1 MPRFDIKA
9 IAASLL
15 AATVCNHAL
24 AGEDVRPAWVELG
37 ENGQAIARVLTKSP
51 GCPMLSLDGSDV
63 RMQVRAAAG
72 TSQRTGDL
80 KPAAFPVTACE
91 LLLPPGT
98 TTASIAGRKLPLPS
112 NDPKLIAVIGDTG
125 CRLKEGTY
133 QSCNNADDWPFK
145 EIADRVAALHP
156 DLVIHAGDIVYRE
169 SECPGVEGC
178 KGSPWGYGYDA
189 FEADFFKPAANL
201 LASAPWVF
209 VRGNHEICG
218 RAGQGWW
225 RFFDPRPLDPGRDCN
240 DPAGDGKGNY
250 SEPYAVPLGPDF
262 QLLVFDSSNA
272 TNGFNPEAAAKYEPQ
287 LKTAY
292 DLAGT
297 KPSIFLV
304 HHPVLGFAS
313 KGPSAYRKGN
323 ETLQTAMKAVNPALF
338 PRAVQATVNGHI
350 HIFQVNTFG
359 ADYPASFVS
368 GNGGTATEADVYVLK
383 PGETPYGPAEV
394 KQSYSTNEFG
404 FMTMRRELT
413 GWQIAEHGKNGFA
426 VLSCVLT
433 ARIQGCDLPGASGS
447 RR

>member
-24 AGEDVRPAWVELG
+24 AGEDGRPAWVELG

-51 GCPMLSLDGSDV
+51 GCPMLSVDGSDV

-91 LLLPPGT
+91 LHLPPGT

-112 NDPKLIAVIGDTG
+112 RDPKLIAVIGDTG
-125 CRLKEGTY
+125 CRIKAGTY

-169 SECPGVEGC
+169 SECPGEEGC

-189 FEADFFKPAANL
+189 FEADFFQPAANL
-201 LASAPWVF
+201 LAAAPWVF

-225 RFFDPRPLDPGRDCN
+225 RFFDPRPLEPGRDCD
-240 DPAGDGKGNY
+240 DPANDGKGNY
-250 SEPYAVPLGPDF
+250 SEPYAVPSGPDF
-262 QLLVFDSSNA
+262 QLLIFDSSNA
-272 TNGFNPEAAAKYEPQ
+272 TNGFNPEAAAKYEIQ
-287 LKTAY
+287 LKTTY

-297 KPSIFLV
+297 KPSF
-304 HHPVLGFAS
+304 
-313 KGPSAYRKGN
+313 
-323 ETLQTAMKAVNPALF
+323 
-338 PRAVQATVNGHI
+338 NGHI

-413 GWQIAEHGKNGFA
+413 GWQIAEHGKNGVA

-433 ARIQGCDLPGASGS
+433 ARIQGCDLPAASGG